1 MAQTQDMHE
10 DGKAGRIA
18 LPKPNLDGPMPL
30 EQALAQRH
38 SVRAFGP
45 EPLSLAGLSQ
55 LLWAAQGITRTD
67 GKRTAPSAG
76 ALYPLEIFVIAG
88 NVTGLEPGV
97 YRYRPQGHGLVQLG
111 AGDKRLALCAA
122 ALDQN
127 WMAEAPAILVTGA
140 VFERTTVKYGHRG
153 QQYVLIDCGLAAGN
167 ICLQAAALGWGATVV
182 GAFRDEAL
190 KELLGM
196 SGDETPLALLPVGRE
211 AAAP

>member
-1 MAQTQDMHE
+1 
-10 DGKAGRIA
+10 
-18 LPKPNLDGPMPL
+18 MPL

-55 LLWAAQGITRTD
+55 VLWAAQGITRPD

-76 ALYPLEIFVIAG
+76 ALYPLEIFVVAG
-88 NVTGLEPGV
+88 KVTDLEPGV
-97 YRYRPQGHGLVQLG
+97 YRYRPQGHGLLSCM
-111 AGDKRLALCAA
+111 AEDKRSALCGA
-122 ALDQN
+122 ALEQN
-127 WMAEAPAILVTGA
+127 WMAEAPAILVIGA
-140 VFERTTVKYGHRG
+140 VFERTTVKYGRRG

-182 GAFRDEAL
+182 GAFKDGVV

-196 SGDETPLALLPVGRE
+196 SADETPLALLPVGRE